1 MNEFETNVLKKRPSE
16 TESVR
21 FSRICAPVTDELEL
35 KLLGWMYYTNQ
46 IDTNELLKTFK
57 IDRKKAY
64 KLKQKHIDGSK
75 YSTKKGRLPKFTQ
88 KDAKAF
94 DEMARNAHETSRAI
108 NHGNFLKL
116 MDEHAVRNSGTEACD
131 KTKLNFLKKKMV
143 FILV

>member
-64 KLKQKHIDGSK
+64 KLKQNI
-75 YSTKKGRLPKFTQ
+75 
-88 KDAKAF
+88 
-94 DEMARNAHETSRAI
+94 
-108 NHGNFLKL
+108 L
-116 MDEHAVRNSGTEACD
+116 MV
-131 KTKLNFLKKKMV
+131 LNIVLKKVDYLNLLKKMRKLSMRWHEMLMKHRV
-143 FILV
+143 L